1 MLGIL
6 LLTLSGLFLPF
17 KGVYKSG
24 PSNPTLEAYMG
35 YHFAYAPP
43 DVEAVADALKLSP
56 SLLENYA
63 RGYFSA
69 RIIVDRVLLQT
80 MTIIFITIGFVVIF
94 SKKTQQKELRAQQAV
109 AIGAKVRLQP

>member
-1 MLGIL
+1 M
-6 LLTLSGLFLPF
+6 
-17 KGVYKSG
+17 YKSG